1 MSLLVFTEM
10 TWSRLQKGK
19 CTGSM
24 FIQEYFIFTSRDQR
38 YILVLLIRK
47 NLTLESKIRN
57 LFTVRSGHSNMLQQ
71 HANAT
76 NK

>member
-1 MSLLVFTEM
+1 
-10 TWSRLQKGK
+10 
-19 CTGSM
+19 M

-47 NLTLESKIRN
+47 NLTLESEIRN